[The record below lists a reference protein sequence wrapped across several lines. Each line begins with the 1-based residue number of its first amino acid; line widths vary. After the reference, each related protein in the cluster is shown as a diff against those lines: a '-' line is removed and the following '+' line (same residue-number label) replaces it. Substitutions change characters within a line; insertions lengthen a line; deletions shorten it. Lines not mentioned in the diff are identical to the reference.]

1 MDCILFRHGIA
12 MDPSEWDGPEPER
25 PLTAKGQEKTKKA
38 VAGLLAL
45 DVVPTHLLTSPFV
58 RARDTAKLIREG
70 LPQRIEL
77 QERDELLPDARPDKL
92 IQLLDSLPSNTCVIC
107 VGHEPHLGELA
118 GWLVFGKPMPGLA
131 LKKAGAC
138 CIGFEGA
145 PKPGQG
151 QLRWWL
157 TPAQFRQLGK
167 V

>member
-12 MDPSEWDGPEPER
+12 MDPSDWGGPEPER
-25 PLTAKGQEKTKKA
+25 PLTARGMEKTKKA

-45 DVVPTHLLTSPFV
+45 GVGPTHLLTSPFI

-70 LPQRIEL
+70 LSRRIEL
-77 QERDELLPDARPDKL
+77 QERDELLPDAQPDEL
-92 IQLLDSLPSNTCVIC
+92 VSLLDSFSSEACVIC
-107 VGHEPHLGELA
+107 VGHEPHLGKFA
-118 GWLVFGKPMPGLA
+118 GWLLFGKPTSGLA

-138 CIGFEGA
+138 CVSFEGA

-157 TPAQFRQLGK
+157 TPAQLRQLGR